1 MPGNTYSLTPKVLR
15 GITVLLNKP
24 SVAAAMKEFKLTLDR
39 QALKGIEQRDIDAVL
54 SVMRWREAWTKS
66 IETNGDET

>member
-1 MPGNTYSLTPKVLR
+1 M
-15 GITVLLNKP
+15 
-24 SVAAAMKEFKLTLDR
+24 EFKLTLDR